1 MSFKKKTQTN
11 FISEYLEKMPSIRK
25 QNPTAHLKLRWGV
38 VVWIQT
44 VLRKEWVGLIWL
56 KYIIGLYEIL
66 TGLIWNI
73 MYTHISHIYN
83 DQAELIAQMQKWFVF
98 PFLKFWGKYGYLQ
111 KGWNASTK
119 FRDHLCLKYFV
130 KQKNM
135 IFLINRIHLL
145 KP

>member
-1 MSFKKKTQTN
+1 MIFKKKTQTN
-11 FISEYLEKMPSIRK
+11 LISEYLEKMQSIRK
-25 QNPTAHLKLRWGV
+25 QNLTAHLKPWWGV

-44 VLRKEWVGLIWL
+44 VLRKKWVGLIWL
-56 KYIIGLYEIL
+56 KFIIGLYEIL

-83 DQAELIAQMQKWFVF
+83 GQAEFIAQMQKWFVS

-111 KGWNASTK
+111 KCWNASTK